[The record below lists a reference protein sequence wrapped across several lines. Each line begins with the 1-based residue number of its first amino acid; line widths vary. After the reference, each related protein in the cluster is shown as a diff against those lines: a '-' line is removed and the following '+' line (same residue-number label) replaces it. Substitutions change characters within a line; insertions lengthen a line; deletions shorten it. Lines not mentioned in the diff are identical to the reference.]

1 MSEERELHE
10 EDSRWRKSG
19 GNDRKETKAKT
30 ISIGRDEVWGYK
42 ASKREPEMYMTV
54 KDVVTIGDRAVAK
67 KEVDNVDDRG
77 INRSKAKR
85 YALELLN
92 KSAGQEKKRHV
103 KERSVVLFM
112 SRIKKKGEGNS
123 DVDSSYSLDH
133 NTWV

>member
-77 INRSKAKR
+77 INNPRR
-85 YALELLN
+85 RDTLLCYIQVFSPTFFN
-92 KSAGQEKKRHV
+92 
-103 KERSVVLFM
+103 RSVM
-112 SRIKKKGEGNS
+112 GNGMRVFHPRVS
-123 DVDSSYSLDH
+123 NGVGLPDPGCLLDL
-133 NTWV
+133 